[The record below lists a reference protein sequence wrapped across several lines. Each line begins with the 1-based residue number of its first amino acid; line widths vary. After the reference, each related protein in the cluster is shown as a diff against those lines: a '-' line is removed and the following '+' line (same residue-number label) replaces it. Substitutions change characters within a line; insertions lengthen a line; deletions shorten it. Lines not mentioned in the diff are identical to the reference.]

1 MEVEEEGKIPF
12 LDVLLSKQGNGKLG
26 YQVYRKK
33 THTYK
38 YLHAE
43 SHHHPAQK
51 IGIIHTLAVR
61 ATRISDTSHL
71 GTEMEHL
78 RKVFKENGYQDEHIN
93 KAIAEA

>member
-26 YQVYRKK
+26 CQVYRKK
-33 THTYK
+33 THTDK

-51 IGIIHTLAVR
+51 TSIIHTLAVR
-61 ATRISDTSHL
+61 EARISDTSHL
-71 GTEMEHL
+71 GTEMEHI
-78 RKVFKENGYQDEHIN
+78 RMSSKKIDTKTNTSTKQ
-93 KAIAEA
+93 